1 MRGRMRRLLF
11 GYGLA
16 IALCPAA
23 AAEELSEAVCR
34 MQSAARLPKIDG
46 AKITTVSSGL
56 NRRTEFNSEW
66 IVEIG
71 LEAASTRLVYVF
83 NCLADT
89 TNNTNVKLVGYRAV
103 DAESLIPGR

>member
-1 MRGRMRRLLF
+1 MQGKMRRVLL

-16 IALCPAA
+16 IALCPLA

-34 MQSAARLPKIDG
+34 MQSAARLPRIEG
-46 AKITTVSSGL
+46 ARITTVSSGL

-89 TNNTNVKLVGYRAV
+89 TNNTNVKLVGYRGV
-103 DAESLIPGR
+103 DADSLIPGR